1 MVDAPPTADKLLQ
14 PGLRHYESP
23 EHRPN
28 LTQTRAAFRTYSTYV
43 LNLGL
48 SFDIKLTLF

>member
-1 MVDAPPTADKLLQ
+1 MVDAPPNADKLLQ

-43 LNLGL
+43 LR
-48 SFDIKLTLF
+48 